1 MRTARLVGRPPLI
14 GRRQDLL
21 QLDLLR
27 MRTLEERRPQLVSIV
42 APAGTGKTR
51 LLEEF
56 LAQLDAADGFQV
68 ATARCLPY
76 GQTLTYWPLRGLLTD
91 LLGGVIG
98 KPLVADA
105 FGRGGQ
111 TAEHAARRAD
121 LLLATLGID
130 REGAI
135 DRESIFAAWRRLGE
149 IVVHHTPRIVAFEDL
164 HWASESL
171 LDLVEYLMH
180 LRRQASLLRLVLRP
194 PAF

>member
-1 MRTARLVGRPPLI
+1 VHLIEVKGKREPLRVFPLVELRTARLVGRPPLI

-91 LLGGVIG
+91 LLGGEIG

-105 FGRGGQ
+105 FVRGG
-111 TAEHAARRAD
+111 
-121 LLLATLGID
+121 
-130 REGAI
+130 
-135 DRESIFAAWRRLGE
+135 
-149 IVVHHTPRIVAFEDL
+149 
-164 HWASESL
+164 
-171 LDLVEYLMH
+171 
-180 LRRQASLLRLVLRP
+180 
-194 PAF
+194 